1 MRARGAN
8 IHHAAT
14 KVTAEEYAAG
24 KVRLFSQLNKNLKFS
39 EKRYIK
45 VHIKYLYKNLDIKM
59 FKWNENGKIMQKSL

>member
-8 IHHAAT
+8 IHHAET

-39 EKRYIK
+39 EKCHVK
-45 VHIKYLYKNLDIKM
+45 VYIKYLYKNLDA
-59 FKWNENGKIMQKSL
+59 KILK